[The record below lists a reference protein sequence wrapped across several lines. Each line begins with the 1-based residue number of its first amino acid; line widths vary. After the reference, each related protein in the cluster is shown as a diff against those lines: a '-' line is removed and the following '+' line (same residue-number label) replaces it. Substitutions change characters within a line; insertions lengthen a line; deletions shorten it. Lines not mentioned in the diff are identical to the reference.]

1 MACRRFLLRRKFVRY
16 LEGGLPAR
24 KADRLENHVR
34 ECASCRALLHRLQAG
49 HRLAERLERGGPD
62 SPVGP
67 PDLKDLLADVEGAPR
82 RRRPFAGIWES
93 WLDLVTMRGAVRALA
108 VIVVALLVLLALS
121 NRRASPGGMTL
132 AGLKPGALDVR
143 DFLPLRIGELPT
155 NTRPYVATE
164 GFVRDVH
171 VDTEEKTMHF
181 KLAESAHAAS
191 PYILCEI
198 MRRAEI
204 PVPVEGSRVRVYGV
218 ARFDAQTGRGWHEV
232 NPVLDIAV
240 LKR

>member
-1 MACRRFLLRRKFVRY
+1 MACRRFFLRRRFVPY

-24 KADRLENHVR
+24 KADRLERHVR
-34 ECASCRALLHRLQAG
+34 ECASCRALLHRLRAG
-49 HRLAERLERGGPD
+49 HLLAARLQRDGPEGPD
-62 SPVGP
+62 RA
-67 PDLKDLLADVEGAPR
+67 PDFEALLADVEEAPTRSR
-82 RRRPFAGIWES
+82 RFAGVWEG
-93 WLDLVTMRGAVRALA
+93 WLDLVTTRGAVQALA
-108 VIVVALLVLLALS
+108 AIVVVLLVLLAVS
-121 NRRASPGGMTL
+121 NRSASPGRQTL
-132 AGLKPGALDVR
+132 AGLKPGALDIR
-143 DFLPLRIGELPT
+143 DFHPLRIGELPT

-181 KLAESAHAAS
+181 KLAESADTAS

-198 MRRAEI
+198 MRRADI
-204 PVPVEGSRVRVYGV
+204 PAPAEGSRVRVYGV
-218 ARFDAQTGRGWHEV
+218 ARFDAQAGRGWHEV

>member
-1 MACRRFLLRRKFVRY
+1 MACRRFLLRRAFVPY
-16 LEGGLPAR
+16 LERGLPAR
-24 KADRLENHVR
+24 KAERLERHLG
-34 ECASCRALLHRLQAG
+34 ECASCRALLRRLQAG
-49 HRLAERLERGGPD
+49 HELAARLERGGPD
-62 SPVGP
+62 GSGGP
-67 PDLKDLLADVEGAPR
+67 PDVKDLLADAEATPGR
-82 RRRPFAGIWES
+82 RRRFAGIWES
-93 WLDLVTMRGAVRALA
+93 WLDLVTMRGAVQALA
-108 VIVVALLVLLALS
+108 VIVVALLVLLAVT
-121 NRRASPGGMTL
+121 NRRASPGGPAL

-143 DFLPLRIGELPT
+143 DFLPLRIGELPA

-171 VDTEEKTMHF
+171 VDAVEKTMHF
-181 KLAESAHAAS
+181 KLAESVDAGS
-191 PYILCEI
+191 PFILCEI

-218 ARFDAQTGRGWHEV
+218 ARFDAQAGRGWHEV

>member
-1 MACRRFLLRRKFVRY
+1 MACRRFFLRRTFVPY

-24 KADRLENHVR
+24 KVDRLERHLR
-34 ECASCRALLHRLQAG
+34 ECASCRILLRRLQGG
-49 HRLAERLERGGPD
+49 HRLAGGLRCGGPEGSD
-62 SPVGP
+62 GP
-67 PDLKDLLADVEGAPR
+67 PDLEALLADVEAAPPSR
-82 RRRPFAGIWES
+82 RRFVGIWEG
-93 WLDLVTMRGAVRALA
+93 WLDSVTTRGAVQALA
-108 VIVVALLVLLALS
+108 AIVVALFVLLAVS
-121 NRRASPGGMTL
+121 NRRASPGRTPL
-132 AGLKPGALDVR
+132 AGLRLGAMDVR
-143 DFLPLRIGELPT
+143 DFSPLRIGDLPT

-171 VDTEEKTMHF
+171 VDAAEKTLHF
-181 KLAESAHAAS
+181 KLAESAEATS

-198 MRRAEI
+198 MRRTDI

-218 ARFDAQTGRGWHEV
+218 ARFDAQAGRGWHEV